1 MAKHAAVYPSAE
13 ELEAVQ
19 SLVSAVE
26 GGLKYVSDW
35 LMDSTK
41 ASGLVSTE
49 PAEPNPKLVPQDF
62 SSLFIHLYLYLFV
75 VFNNG
80 VGCFKIF

>member
-35 LMDSTK
+35 LIDSTK
-41 ASGLVSTE
+41 ASAPEANE
-49 PAEPNPKLVPQDF
+49 PAETNPKLVP
-62 SSLFIHLYLYLFV
+62 
-75 VFNNG
+75 
-80 VGCFKIF
+80 